1 MCLILLAHDVH
12 PRYRMI
18 VAANRDEFYDRPTA
32 AADWWQR
39 PQGVLAGRDLRSGGT
54 WMGVTR
60 SGRFAAITNYREP
73 GAARADAPS
82 RGHLVVDALT
92 STGGPRAGLGQ
103 ILEAGRAYNGFSL
116 LAGNRDG
123 LWVCSNRSE
132 EAPGRVGK
140 GVFGLSNHLFD
151 TPWPKVVAGRQ
162 ALTGALVLEGDELVD
177 ALLGMLGSRDRPVD
191 DQLPDTGV
199 GIALERVLAPM
210 FITSPSYGTRASY
223 VVLFDRDGEAVFV
236 EQSFERGEPAG
247 EPLRFE
253 FRIEGRE

>member
-39 PQGVLAGRDLRSGGT
+39 PRGVLAGRDLRSGGT

-151 TPWPKVVAGRQ
+151 TPWPKVVKGRDELTA
-162 ALTGALVLEGDELVD
+162 ALKFEGDELID
-177 ALLGMLGSRDRPVD
+177 SLLGLLGDREVPHD
-191 DQLPDTGV
+191 DELPDTGV
-199 GIALERVLAPM
+199 GLEYERVLGSK
-210 FITSPSYGTRASY
+210 FIMSQGYGTRASY
-223 VVLFDRDGEAVFV
+223 AVLFDRSGEVTFV
-236 EQSFERGEPAG
+236 EQTFEQGEPADT
-247 EPLRFE
+247 PLRFA
-253 FRIEGRE
+253 FQMQFTQ